1 MGDVNL
7 IEIESENSD
16 INITGLKFQSIETS
30 VTGDGRIIVNDS
42 EQINK
47 YGVTT
52 LQEMELKKQS
62 PIFVNA
68 KFIDLRIRNNR
79 NQSFSAYVKG
89 PKQDGSYFS
98 YGLNF
103 NRNQVKNERWSVG
116 TKLYKVNGKGHKTE
130 IYTVRPE
137 DEGKTVD
144 LWN

>member
-68 KFIDLRIRNNR
+68 KFIDLRIRTIGINHF
-79 NQSFSAYVKG
+79 Q
-89 PKQDGSYFS
+89 
-98 YGLNF
+98 L
-103 NRNQVKNERWSVG
+103 
-116 TKLYKVNGKGHKTE
+116 T
-130 IYTVRPE
+130 
-137 DEGKTVD
+137 
-144 LWN
+144 